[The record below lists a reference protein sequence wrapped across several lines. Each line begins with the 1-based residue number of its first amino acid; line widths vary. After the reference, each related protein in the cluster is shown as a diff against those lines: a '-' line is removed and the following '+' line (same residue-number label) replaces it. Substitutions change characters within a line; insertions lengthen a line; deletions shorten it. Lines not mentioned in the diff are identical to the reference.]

1 MLAAAALALPL
12 RLAGPG
18 VGSLLALR
26 PALLRTLSTA
36 AGVEDDDA
44 PAHDKKLV
52 DRLKIQARGGKGG
65 NGCVSFYQ
73 GASRGASCRPSMQ
86 RQRA

>member
-1 MLAAAALALPL
+1 MLVAAAQALQL

-18 VGSLLALR
+18 VGSLLALS

-36 AGVEDDDA
+36 SGAQDDDA

-65 NGCVSFYQ
+65 NGCASFYQ
-73 GASRGASCRPSMQ
+73 GASRGAI
-86 RQRA
+86 

>member
-1 MLAAAALALPL
+1 MLAAAGQALPL

-18 VGSLLALR
+18 LGSLLALS
-26 PALLRTLSTA
+26 PALLRTLSTSVGA
-36 AGVEDDDA
+36 PDDDA

-73 GASRGASCRPSMQ
+73 GASRGAR
-86 RQRA
+86 R